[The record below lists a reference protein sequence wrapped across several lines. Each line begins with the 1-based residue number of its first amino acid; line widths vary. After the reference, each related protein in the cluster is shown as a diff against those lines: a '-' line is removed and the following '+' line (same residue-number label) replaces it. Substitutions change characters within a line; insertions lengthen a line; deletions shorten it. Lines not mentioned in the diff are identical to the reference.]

1 MLEPVISVVVRPRS
15 PALAPF
21 VTSLGYVGS
30 VLPSGRERVL
40 PSGHMS
46 LMVNLHEDAFRTYEG
61 PDHAT
66 VHRTNGAVLAGP
78 RARHTVIDT
87 EEQRCLVEVN
97 FELGG
102 AAPFFAVPPSATR
115 DHLIELEALWG
126 RDGGVLRERLLE
138 AETSDEK
145 LQAVEAALLEHLARP
160 SEADPA
166 VAFAAAAF
174 GAASPCPT

>member
-1 MLEPVISVVVRPRS
+1 MVSCQHTTTTTTATSAGRGRNPRG
-15 PALAPF
+15 A
-21 VTSLGYVGS
+21 
-30 VLPSGRERVL
+30 GRERIRGGRSDPVQQRFHHG
-40 PSGHMS
+40 PGHLVVDRRS
-46 LMVNLHEDAFRTYEG
+46 RDQEPV
-61 PDHAT
+61 
-66 VHRTNGAVLAGP
+66 
-78 RARHTVIDT
+78 
-87 EEQRCLVEVN
+87 EQRRGQQVQRELHVRVGAQLAALEKKYSDVAMLISALDPRVARLRIGLV
-97 FELGG
+97 L
-102 AAPFFAVPPSATR
+102 
-115 DHLIELEALWG
+115 G